1 MDGEEKREKRGRGED
16 RYREK
21 IKELEL
27 VWKLNEEIVSFT
39 SLPEFLQRILEGA
52 VEVMGA
58 TSGSIM
64 LIDPP
69 GGDTLRI
76 KASFGLRREVVE
88 KAERRVGEGIAGLVA
103 ERREGMLLLDDLLDP
118 RLRTRRKVTDALSV
132 PIAEEGELLGV
143 LNLNTRRDRAF
154 DELDLFLLNALT
166 RLIASAIARGRRI
179 EAARLEL
186 RDLETVAAAL
196 LEEIEGLQARLDERR
211 RQYQRVRM
219 KIDDL
224 GRLLSDLSR
233 PVG

>member
-1 MDGEEKREKRGRGED
+1 
-16 RYREK
+16 
-21 IKELEL
+21 
-27 VWKLNEEIVSFT
+27 
-39 SLPEFLQRILEGA
+39 
-52 VEVMGA
+52 
-58 TSGSIM
+58 
-64 LIDPP
+64 
-69 GGDTLRI
+69 
-76 KASFGLRREVVE
+76 
-88 KAERRVGEGIAGLVA
+88 VGEGIAGLVA

-132 PIAEEGELLGV
+132 PIVEEGELLGV

-186 RDLETVAAAL
+186 RDLETEAAAL